1 MGNTLTKEQ
10 AYTRTKEQAFLE
22 DFKTESAP
30 NANKKVVRSQE
41 EILKLK
47 AEQSKEFKEA
57 KRKGMTKLI
66 VQASIVPIGLY
77 AFSKYKGYDGK
88 KTAKVTII
96 GSVIILGAVVINGF
110 SGAFSGNTISE
121 RLLAS
126 IGIGKKNKTLSDKQ
140 LMTQQN
146 TPKQPVQIQK

>member
-1 MGNTLTKEQ
+1 MANTITKEKPFQ
-10 AYTRTKEQAFLE
+10 

-30 NANKKVVRSQE
+30 DANKKVVRSQE

-47 AEQSKEFKEA
+47 AEQEKQFKEA

-96 GSVIILGAVVINGF
+96 GSVIILGAVVINGY
-110 SGAFSGNTISE
+110 SGAWSGVTIADS
-121 RLLAS
+121 LLAS
-126 IGIGKKNKTLSDKQ
+126 IGIGKKNKILI
-140 LMTQQN
+140 
-146 TPKQPVQIQK
+146 PKQPMIQENENVLLKIQK